1 MASTAKVWVISRY
14 GWEYDDSRYYRPES
28 EGSYP
33 VSAFT
38 IPELAKRICDEK
50 NVAEIR
56 AMGSRGLDDYVSGW
70 DYNSEDEEYK
80 EFLESHFLDS
90 DLEFTKPPHEISDQI
105 LVEIMNYF
113 HLNFYEVIEVELL
126 A

>member
-1 MASTAKVWVISRY
+1 MAGTGRVWIISRY

-28 EGSYP
+28 DGGYP

-38 IPELAKRICDEK
+38 FPEIAQKICDEK

-56 AMGSRGLDDYVSGW
+56 GMGSRGVSDYINGW
-70 DYNSEDEEYK
+70 DYSSDDDEYK
-80 EFLESHFLDS
+80 EFLESHFLND
-90 DLEFTKPPHEISDQI
+90 DLEFLKPTSEIEDSI
-105 LVEIMNYF
+105 LIDIMNYF
-113 HLNFYEVIEVELL
+113 HLNFYEVIQVELL

>member
-1 MASTAKVWVISRY
+1 MSGTAKVWVISRY

-28 EGSYP
+28 DGGYP

-38 IPELAKRICDEK
+38 FPELAKRICDEK
-50 NVAEIR
+50 NVTEMR
-56 AMGSRGLDDYVSGW
+56 AMGVSGLADYVSSW
-70 DYNSEDEEYK
+70 DYDKEDEDHK
-80 EFLESHFLDS
+80 QFLEAHFLDG
-90 DLEFTKPPHEISDQI
+90 DLEYQKHPSEIDDQI

-113 HLNFYEVIEVELL
+113 HINFFEVIEVELL

>member
-1 MASTAKVWVISRY
+1 MSSVAKVWVISRY

-28 EGSYP
+28 DGGYP

-38 IPELAKRICDEK
+38 FPELAKKFCDEK
-50 NVAEIR
+50 NVAEMR
-56 AMGSRGLDDYVSGW
+56 AMGTSGLADYAPSWSYNKDD
-70 DYNSEDEEYK
+70 EDHDA
-80 EFLESHFLDS
+80 FLQSHFLDS
-90 DLEFTKPPHEISDQI
+90 DLDYQKPPHEIDDQI

-113 HLNFYEVIEVELL
+113 HLIFYEVVEVELL

>member
-1 MASTAKVWVISRY
+1 MSGTAKVWVISRY

-28 EGSYP
+28 DGGYP

-38 IPELAKRICDEK
+38 FPELAKRICDEK
-50 NVAEIR
+50 NVVEMR
-56 AMGSRGLDDYVSGW
+56 AMGVSGLADYVSSW
-70 DYNSEDEEYK
+70 DYDKEDEDHK
-80 EFLESHFLDS
+80 QFLEAHFLDG
-90 DLEFTKPPHEISDQI
+90 DLEYLKHPSEIDDQI

-113 HLNFYEVIEVELL
+113 HLNFFEVIEVELL

>member
-1 MASTAKVWVISRY
+1 MSGNAKVWVISRY

-28 EGSYP
+28 DGGYP

-38 IPELAKRICDEK
+38 FPELAKKFCDEK
-50 NVAEIR
+50 NVAEMR
-56 AMGSRGLDDYVSGW
+56 AMGTTGLGDYVSSW
-70 DYNSEDEEYK
+70 HYDKEDK
-80 EFLESHFLDS
+80 DHSQFLESHFLDQ
-90 DLEFTKPPHEISDQI
+90 DLEYQKPPHEIDDQI
-105 LVEIMNYF
+105 LVEIMSYF

>member
-1 MASTAKVWVISRY
+1 MSGNAKVWIINRY

-28 EGSYP
+28 DGGYP

-38 IPELAKRICDEK
+38 FPELAKKLCDEK
-50 NVAEIR
+50 NVAEMR
-56 AMGSRGLDDYVSGW
+56 AMGTSGLGDYVSSW
-70 DYNSEDEEYK
+70 DYDREDEEHK
-80 EFLESHFLDS
+80 AFLESHFLDS
-90 DLEFTKPPHEISDQI
+90 DLDYQKSPHEIDDQI

-113 HLNFYEVIEVELL
+113 NLNFYEVIEVELL

>member
-1 MASTAKVWVISRY
+1 MAGTAKVWIISRY

-38 IPELAKRICDEK
+38 FPELAKKLCDEK
-50 NVAEIR
+50 NVNEMR
-56 AMGSRGLDDYVSGW
+56 AMGTRGLDEYVSSW
-70 DYNSEDEEYK
+70 DYGSEDEDYK

-90 DLEFTKPPHEISDQI
+90 GLEFTKHPSEIDDQI
-105 LVEIMNYF
+105 LVEIMDYF
-113 HLNFYEVIEVELL
+113 NLNFYEVVEVELL

>member
-1 MASTAKVWVISRY
+1 MSGTAKVWVISRY

-28 EGSYP
+28 DGGYP

-38 IPELAKRICDEK
+38 FPELAKKLCNEK
-50 NVAEIR
+50 NLAEMR
-56 AMGSRGLDDYVSGW
+56 AMGTRGLGDYVSSW
-70 DYNSEDEEYK
+70 DYDKEDEDHK
-80 EFLESHFLDS
+80 EFLRSHFLDQ
-90 DLEFTKPPHEISDQI
+90 DLDYQKSPSEIDDQI
-105 LVEIMNYF
+105 LIEIMNYF

>member
-1 MASTAKVWVISRY
+1 MSGIAKVWIISRY

-28 EGSYP
+28 DGSRP

-38 IPELAKRICDEK
+38 FPELASRLCDEK
-50 NVAEIR
+50 NVAEMR
-56 AMGSRGLDDYVSGW
+56 AMGVSGLADYVSSW
-70 DYNSEDEEYK
+70 DYDKEDEDHK
-80 EFLESHFLDS
+80 QFLEAHFLDG
-90 DLEFTKPPHEISDQI
+90 DLEYQKHPSEIDDQI

-113 HLNFYEVIEVELL
+113 HINFFEVIEVELL